1 MDGLGPQSGEV
12 NIPPPL
18 EPKVPTIFTIPEDL
32 TVFTES
38 ALTQMCD
45 TAVTEHNALFSSMD
59 ADKSLQTSENLDR
72 LDALKKFTEDAAT
85 EVSGRGAAAGRMA
98 NHATLSSKMAA
109 KAEEDAE
116 GEAPSDDNAAEE
128 ATESE
133 DSATPKSKGKSN
145 YSSTP
150 RVGDVAKNA
159 PKSEADPSQRPTVET
174 FGKMFAASNVEG
186 FAAGQELKDIDA
198 LSKAF
203 LAKVKT
209 FPALSAL
216 RGTASEPIP
225 YPVATL
231 TRDYPK
237 EFSVNG
243 TDEDDDILRNVIN
256 EKRLPGGSLAKAAQ
270 LSYDK
275 LTDNG
280 NNPDPLALVAATG
293 WCAPSET
300 LYDTC
305 FQGSND
311 GLYDAP
317 EVQARRGGI
326 RHNQGIDF
334 TGVFGGGTGFFNLT
348 EAQVIAGTTK
358 TCVEIPCPSFVD
370 DRLGV
375 TGLCITG
382 NILQNRGY
390 PEFVRDW
397 TRAAMIASAHQ
408 INSLQIAAVVSGSTA
423 VDLTAAGAATFVS
436 DGSVTSQLLAAV
448 EMAIVDIK
456 YRLRMERGATL
467 EVVFP
472 WWVLAQFR
480 ADLSRQNGGDALA
493 RQYVSDAQITSWF
506 SSRGARVQ
514 WVYDWQDA
522 FAPADV
528 LGGAGLAPGNAT
540 PIVNFPTG
548 VKFLVYP
555 TGTWVRAVNDVITLN
570 AIYDSTKLATN
581 QNTQLF
587 TETGWAM
594 MRMCPVSRVYTVGIC
609 PTGST
614 GDQRA
619 VACS

>member
-1 MDGLGPQSGEV
+1 M
-12 NIPPPL
+12 
-18 EPKVPTIFTIPEDL
+18 PTIFTIPEDL
-32 TVFTES
+32 SVFTDS
-38 ALTQMCD
+38 ALTQMSD
-45 TAVTEHNALFSSMD
+45 TAVTEYNTLFTSMH
-59 ADKSLQTSENLDR
+59 ADQALQTQENLDR
-72 LDALKKFTEDAAT
+72 LDSLRKFTEDAGAEIT
-85 EVSGRGAAAGRMA
+85 GRHSASSRMA
-98 NHATLSSKMAA
+98 THAVLAA
-109 KAEEDAE
+109 KPTEDAE
-116 GEAPSDDNAAEE
+116 GEAADDADAAEE
-128 ATESE
+128 ADTSEE
-133 DSATPKSKGKSN
+133 DSAKTKAKGKGDYASE
-145 YSSTP
+145 TP

-159 PKSEADPSQRPTVET
+159 AKPDNGVPDNKET
-174 FGKMFAASNVEG
+174 EVFGRFYAAGNVEG
-186 FAAGQELKDIDA
+186 FNAGQELNGIDDLA
-198 LSKAF
+198 KAF

-209 FPALSAL
+209 FSTLGSL
-216 RGTASEPIP
+216 RTASEPVY

-237 EFSVNG
+237 EFSVFG
-243 TDEDDDILRNVIN
+243 DDGDDAVLKRVTDET
-256 EKRLPGGSLAKAAQ
+256 RLPGGNLRQSVALRQKALQ
-270 LSYDK
+270 D
-275 LTDNG
+275 TD
-280 NNPDPLALVAATG
+280 PTRDSLVAATG

-300 LYDTC
+300 TYETC
-305 FQGSND
+305 FQGSID

-334 TGVFGGGTGFFNLT
+334 SGVFGGGTGFFNLS

-358 TCVEIPCPSFVD
+358 SCIEIPCPSFVD

-390 PEFVRDW
+390 PEFVRTW
-397 TRAAMIASAHQ
+397 TQAAMVASAHQ
-408 INSLQIAAVVSGSTA
+408 INSLQIAAVVAGSTA
-423 VDLTAAGAATFVS
+423 VDLSAAGPVAS

-456 YRLRMERGATL
+456 YRLRMQRSSTL

-480 ADLSRQNGGDALA
+480 ADMSRQNGGDAIA
-493 RQYVSDAQITSWF
+493 RQNISDAQINSWF

-522 FAPADV
+522 FAPTDV
-528 LGGAGLAPGNAT
+528 LGGAALAPGSAT
-540 PIVNFPTG
+540 AIQQFPTG
-548 VKFLVYP
+548 VKFLIYP
-555 TGTWVRAVNDVITLN
+555 SGTWVRAVNDVITLN

-581 QNTQLF
+581 QLTQLF

-594 MRMCPVSRVYTVGIC
+594 MRMCPLSRVYTVPIC

-619 VACS
+619 VAC

>member
-1 MDGLGPQSGEV
+1 M
-12 NIPPPL
+12 
-18 EPKVPTIFTIPEDL
+18 PTFTIPEDL
-32 TVFTES
+32 SVFTDS
-38 ALTQMCD
+38 ALTQMSD
-45 TAVTEHNALFSSMD
+45 NAVTEYNSLYSSMQTD
-59 ADKSLQTSENLDR
+59 PSLQTNDNLDR
-72 LDALKKFTEDAAT
+72 LDTLKKFTEDADA
-85 EVSGRGAAAGRMA
+85 EINGRGSAAKRMA
-98 NHATLSSKMAA
+98 DHAALASKPPM
-109 KAEEDAE
+109 AEEDAE

-128 ATESE
+128 ADESE
-133 DSATPKSKGKSN
+133 DDAEKPSKKSSYASK
-145 YSSTP
+145 TP

-159 PKSEADPSQRPTVET
+159 PKPDNATPGNNDIEV
-174 FGKMFAASNVEG
+174 FGKMFAAGNVDG
-186 FAAGQELKDIDA
+186 FSAGQELKGLDD

-203 LAKVKT
+203 LAKVRT
-209 FPALSAL
+209 FQTLGAL
-216 RGTASEPIP
+216 RGTATEPVY
-225 YPVATL
+225 YPVAQI

-237 EFSVNG
+237 ELSVFG
-243 TDEDDDILRNVIN
+243 VDEDDAVLQKVID
-256 EKRLPGGSLAKAAQ
+256 ETRLPGGNLRKSVEMSRQKITAGDDGQDAM
-270 LSYDK
+270 
-275 LTDNG
+275 
-280 NNPDPLALVAATG
+280 VAATG

-305 FQGSND
+305 FQGTND
-311 GLYDAP
+311 GLFDAP

-334 TGVFGGGTGFFNLT
+334 TGVFGGGTGFFNLS

-358 TCVEIPCPSFVD
+358 SCIEIPCPSFVD

-390 PEFVRDW
+390 PEFVRTW
-397 TRAAMIASAHQ
+397 TQAAMIASAHQ
-408 INSLQIAAVVSGSTA
+408 INSLQIAAVVAGSTA
-423 VDLTAAGAATFVS
+423 VDLSAAGPVAS

-456 YRLRMERGATL
+456 YRLRMRRNATL

-493 RQYVSDAQITSWF
+493 RQNVADSQINSWF

-528 LGGAGLAPGNAT
+528 IGGAALAPGAAT
-540 PIVNFPTG
+540 AIQQFPTG

-581 QNTQLF
+581 QLTQLF

-594 MRMCPVSRVYTVGIC
+594 MRMCPLSRVYTVPIC
-609 PTGST
+609 PTGAT

-619 VACS
+619 VSC

>member
-1 MDGLGPQSGEV
+1 MTV
-12 NIPPPL
+12 
-18 EPKVPTIFTIPEDL
+18 FTIPEDL
-32 TVFTES
+32 SVFTPS
-38 ALTQMCD
+38 ALTQMSD
-45 TAVTEHNALFSSMD
+45 TAVTEHNTLFASMQTD
-59 ADKSLQTSENLDR
+59 PSLQTEENLDR
-72 LDALKKFTEDAAT
+72 LDTLKKFTEDADG
-85 EVSGRGAAAGRMA
+85 EIKGRTKNASRMA
-98 NHATLSSKMAA
+98 THATLAA
-109 KAEEDAE
+109 RSKAEEDAE
-116 GEAPSDDNAAEE
+116 GEAATDDNAAEE
-128 ATESE
+128 ADETTSDSE
-133 DSATPKSKGKSN
+133 DEGKGGK
-145 YSSTP
+145 YSSQPP
-150 RVGDVAKNA
+150 RVGQVAANGPA
-159 PKSEADPSQRPTVET
+159 LEGELLPKEPDI
-174 FGKMFAASNVEG
+174 FGKMYAASNVAG
-186 FAAGQELKDIDA
+186 FSAGQELKDINA
-198 LSKAF
+198 LSEAF
-203 LAKVKT
+203 LSKVKT
-209 FPALSAL
+209 FATLGALH
-216 RGTASEPIP
+216 TASEPVS

-237 EFSVNG
+237 EFSVYG
-243 TDEDDDILRNVIN
+243 RDEDDEVLQRVID
-256 EKRLPGGSLAKAAQ
+256 ETRLPGGNLRQAVALRQKEIAE
-270 LSYDK
+270 
-275 LTDNG
+275 TD
-280 NNPDPLALVAATG
+280 PTRDALVAATG

-311 GLYDAP
+311 GLFDSP

-334 TGVFGGGTGFFNLT
+334 TGVFGGGTGYFNLT

-358 TCVEIPCPSFVD
+358 TCIEIPCPSFVD

-390 PEFVRDW
+390 PEFVREW

-408 INSLQIAAVVSGSTA
+408 INSLQIAAVVAGSTA
-423 VDLTAAGAATFVS
+423 VDLSLAGPVAS
-436 DGSVTSQLLAAV
+436 DGTVTSQLLAAV
-448 EMAIVDIK
+448 EMAIMDIK
-456 YRLRMERGATL
+456 YRLRMSRGATL

-480 ADLSRQNGGDALA
+480 ADMSRQNGGDPIA
-493 RQYVSDAQITSWF
+493 RQAITDAQINSWF
-506 SSRGARVQ
+506 SMRGARVQ

-522 FAPADV
+522 FAPTDV
-528 LGGAGLAPGNAT
+528 IGGAALAPGSAT
-540 PIVNFPTG
+540 PIQQFPTG

-587 TETGWAM
+587 TETGWTM
-594 MRMCPVSRVYTVGIC
+594 MRMCPVTRVYTVPIC

-619 VACS
+619 VSC